1 MRVEGGCCYQRE
13 QSGHEGVA
21 GTVEREKF
29 EGGEGGQQPR
39 VCGITSWAQFWLA
52 FQPHELCCVV

>member
-13 QSGHEGVA
+13 QGGQEGVE

-29 EGGEGGQQPR
+29 EGGEGGQGVR
-39 VCGITSWAQFWLA
+39 REHVWGGGA
-52 FQPHELCCVV
+52 